1 MATYTIGT
9 SGGGYYNN
17 RGANTTPYNY
27 GTAITVT
34 NGQCWLV
41 TDVSIQMAGNGSTET
56 VYGHIWNSAG
66 TDYWQ
71 GSGVAIASDTSAPFT
86 AKNLGDPGPSYLL
99 NNISGANDTWYVGFS
114 KNAADSINWDAENGT
129 TGTATGNTAHGN
141 LSDFSPTASLA
152 RKLCGTFTYTSVTA
166 PGTPTLTAT
175 PGNGQVS
182 LSWTTPGNGGVAINN
197 YKVYRSGTLIY
208 TLTSATAGSFTDT
221 GRTNGTLYSYTVTAT
236 NNVGTSGSGSASATP
251 RTIPTAPTSFAADT
265 ATFGQITL
273 SWAAPSSDGGDSVDG
288 YRLRTGTTLGSGT
301 LLYEGTGTS
310 YAHTGLSPYT
320 DYSYNIIAYNAAGE
334 STDTTNATLTAKTM
348 GGIARVWNGSS
359 YVTTL
364 PKVWNGSA
372 WVDAQARMWNG
383 TEWKYGI

>member
-1 MATYTIGT
+1 MATYTLGT
-9 SGGGYYNN
+9 SGGGYYNS
-17 RGANTTPYNY
+17 RGANTPPYNY

-41 TDVSIQMAGNGSTET
+41 TDVSIQMAGNGSSET
-56 VYGHIWNSAG
+56 VYGHIWNGSG

-86 AKNLGDPGPSYLL
+86 AKNLGDPGASYLL

-114 KNAADSINWDAENGT
+114 KNAADSINWDADNGT
-129 TGTATGNTAHGN
+129 TGTATGDTAHGN
-141 LSDFSPTASLA
+141 LTDFSPSSSLA

-166 PGTPTLTAT
+166 PSAPTLTAT
-175 PGNGQVS
+175 PGNAQVS
-182 LSWTTPGNGGVAINN
+182 LSWTTPANGGVAI
-197 YKVYRSGTLIY
+197 SGYTLKRGSTTIY
-208 TLTSATAGSFTDT
+208 TGTGTSFTDT
-221 GRTNGTLYSYTVTAT
+221 SLTNGTSYSYTVFAT
-236 NNVGTSGSGSASATP
+236 NGVGNSSTGSASATP

-273 SWAAPSSDGGDSVDG
+273 SWAAPSSNGGSAVIG
-288 YRLRTGTTLGSGT
+288 YRLRTGTTLGAGT

-320 DYSYNIIAYNAAGE
+320 DYSYNIIAYNVAGE
-334 STDTTNATLTAKTM
+334 STSTTNATLTAKTM

-383 TEWKYGI
+383 TEWKHGI

>member
-9 SGGGYYNN
+9 SGGGYYNS
-17 RGANTTPYNY
+17 RGANLSPYNY

-41 TDVSIQMAGNGSTET
+41 TDVSIQMAGNGSTQT

-71 GSGVAIASDTSAPFT
+71 GSGVAIASDTVAPFT
-86 AKNLGDPGPSYLL
+86 AKNLGDPGASYLL

-114 KNAADSINWDAENGT
+114 KNAADSINWDAENAT

-141 LSDFSPTASLA
+141 LTDFSPTASLA

-175 PGNGQVS
+175 PGNAQVA
-182 LSWTTPGNGGVAINN
+182 LSWTAPANGGVAI
-197 YKVYRSGTLIY
+197 SGYTLKRGTTTIY
-208 TLTSATAGSFTDT
+208 TGTNTSFTDT
-221 GRTNGTLYSYTVTAT
+221 SLTNGTAYSYTVFAT
-236 NNVGTSGSGSASATP
+236 NGVGNSSTGSASATP

-273 SWAAPSSDGGDSVDG
+273 SWALPSSNGGSAIIG
-288 YRLRTGTTLGSGT
+288 YRLRSGTTLGSGT

-320 DYSYNIIAYNAAGE
+320 DYSYNIVAYNVAGE

-348 GGIARVWNGSS
+348 GGIARIWNGSS
-359 YVTTL
+359 YVITL
-364 PKVWNGSA
+364 PKVWNGTA
-372 WVDAQARMWNG
+372 WVDAQARIWDG